1 MASENRE
8 LKKAG
13 LKVTAP
19 RLKILSM
26 LSDASGQGDHFS
38 AEDLYQRLRDT
49 GEDIGL
55 ATVYRVLTQF
65 ESAGLIIRHNFEA
78 GYSVFEM
85 ASDHHHDHMVD
96 VDTSEV
102 IEFIDEEIERRQHLI
117 AEHRGKIA
125 HSSRW
130 VRTSGGRPSCKG
142 AASSVRAPR
151 RAPTAVLDA

>member
-1 MASENRE
+1 MTSENRE

-117 AEHRGKIA
+117 AEQHGYEIID
-125 HSSRW
+125 HSLVLY
-130 VRTSGGRPSCKG
+130 VRKKKE
-142 AASSVRAPR
+142 A
-151 RAPTAVLDA
+151 

>member
-1 MASENRE
+1 MPSRNRE

-19 RLKILSM
+19 RLKFLAM
-26 LSDASGQGDHFS
+26 LSDASEQGDHLS

-65 ESAGLIIRHNFEA
+65 ESADLIIRHHFEA

-85 ASDHHHDHMVD
+85 APDGHHDHMVD
-96 VDTSEV
+96 VDTNEV
-102 IEFIDEEIERRQHLI
+102 IEFFDEEIEQRQHLI
-117 AEHRGKIA
+117 AERHGYEMIDHTLVLR
-125 HSSRW
+125 
-130 VRTSGGRPSCKG
+130 VRKKD
-142 AASSVRAPR
+142 RA
-151 RAPTAVLDA
+151 